1 MQTRVDEVDPRSNVS
16 RKISDGENRCPDF
29 RGSCWSPN
37 QLSDFELILL
47 NLFRKVNAH
56 DRYRRSI
63 ESLESKH
70 RADPLFNPAM
80 VLFDDIVQ
88 VFTGSNRKATREF
101 RIPKNEITRAE
112 Y

>member
-88 VFTGSNRKATREF
+88 VFTGSNPDSTRHSSNRF
-101 RIPKNEITRAE
+101 
-112 Y
+112 